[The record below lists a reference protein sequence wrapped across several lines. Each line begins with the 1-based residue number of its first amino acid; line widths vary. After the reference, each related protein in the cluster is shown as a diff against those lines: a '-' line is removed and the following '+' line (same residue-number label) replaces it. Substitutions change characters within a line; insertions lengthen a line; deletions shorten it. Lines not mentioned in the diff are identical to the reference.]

1 MKQRYFVNRLDSIN
15 PLYLDNLTKKWVQCS
30 YCGRTLMYIQL
41 IRHQQVFHN
50 YGRPGAFIL
59 DF

>member
-15 PLYLDNLTKKWVQCS
+15 PIYFQDFTKKWVQCS

-41 IRHQQVFHN
+41 INHKSRSGELGFH
-50 YGRPGAFIL
+50 
-59 DF
+59 